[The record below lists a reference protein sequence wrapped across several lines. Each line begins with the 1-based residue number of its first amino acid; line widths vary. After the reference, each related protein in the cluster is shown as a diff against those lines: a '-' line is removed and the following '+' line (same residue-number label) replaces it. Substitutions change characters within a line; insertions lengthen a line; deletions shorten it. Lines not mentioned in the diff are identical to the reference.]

1 MHDPAG
7 KEKVLRDFFLVYICA
22 IKFTLIMFAVFGFM
36 AAGVISGWLLRRY
49 RLKWMGKVTMVL
61 IWILLFLLGLE
72 VGGDRS
78 IVESL
83 PTLGVEAVIIAVVS
97 VLGSCLLA
105 LLLWRWVRRDEG
117 NKEKSEGYEG

>member
-1 MHDPAG
+1 
-7 KEKVLRDFFLVYICA
+7 
-22 IKFTLIMFAVFGFM
+22 MFAVFGFM
-36 AAGVISGWLLRRY
+36 VAGVIAGWLLRRY

-61 IWILLFLLGLE
+61 IWVLLFLLGLE

-83 PTLGVEAVIIAVVS
+83 PTLGVEAVLIAVVS

-105 LLLWRWVRRDEG
+105 LLLWRWVKREE